1 MPNQTFF
8 FKQFTIHQDKCA
20 MKVGTDAVLLGA
32 WVDPKNAGRILD
44 IGTGTGIIALMLA
57 QKCSAQ
63 IDTIDLDENSC
74 IQARENVDNCP
85 WRERINVIHT
95 SLQHFSEDPT
105 HRYDLVVTNPPYFE
119 HSTKASEEKRTV
131 ARHTDLL
138 SFRDLLECVLKLL
151 EPKGKFCMIAP
162 FKEGEHF
169 REMAEQKKLYLT
181 KLMRV
186 RTRADKTQ
194 DKRLMMQFEFERKSF
209 SESSIVIEKDERHT
223 YTEEY
228 KELTRDY
235 YLAF

>member
-131 ARHTDLL
+131 ARHTALL
-138 SFRDLLECVLKLL
+138 SSRALLECVLKLL
-151 EPKGKFCMIAP
+151 EQIGRFCMIAP
-162 FKEGEHF
+162 
-169 REMAEQKKLYLT
+169 
-181 KLMRV
+181 
-186 RTRADKTQ
+186 D
-194 DKRLMMQFEFERKSF
+194 RKS
-209 SESSIVIEKDERHT
+209 VV
-223 YTEEY
+223 
-228 KELTRDY
+228 
-235 YLAF
+235 